1 MDARE
6 METLIQRLVANP
18 HDEEALAYAHR
29 AGTQDPRSY
38 AILLEKVGTATADP
52 AYAAHWLS
60 EAANVWSTTIGDAHH
75 AARTLMAAIDK
86 DPTQRVAA
94 ERLASLYREKG
105 DQKGLAALLERLVK
119 ALTTILPERP
129 EVRDQLIAMHE
140 ELGRL
145 WSEPSIARPER
156 AVENWRRLAELDPRN
171 AYAIYAAREML
182 KSQQQWADAL
192 PFFAME
198 LAIVEDTDR
207 KIALYRD
214 EADVRRRAG
223 DLPGAT
229 AALRGART
237 YLPDDVALSQ
247 EVGTL
252 ILERIDAGEPVPAEE
267 RQEGA
272 RLFLSLA
279 EMYDGEYGY
288 GYSVSALRAMP
299 GDDRAMQLADY
310 YGGLLGKAAELG
322 PFYAGYLAANPS
334 GFMASVAQ
342 QKVGASRPPA
352 PPPPPPA
359 PVAAAAPAPV
369 PAVAPAPVAPAPVP
383 TPDPAANAPSQP
395 PAAPPAAMAD
405 LSTLLEEAQAE
416 NQKGKK
422 PQALAKY
429 REALKVD
436 PANPEA
442 LSWCEEYLRQKRMYA
457 DLRDVL
463 LAASRVTTSTVET
476 RKAQLRDVAGLC
488 ESQLRDVETA
498 ISAWKQI
505 VQLDR
510 GDEQARDQLRRLLE
524 KGSRW
529 DDLAPILEQEAMSAP
544 DTEQK
549 IALEKKLAQ
558 LHESKRK
565 DPISAAE
572 AWARIATLAP
582 EDDTAVVTAVKL
594 YEKGERLDLAA
605 QAIADNVVA
614 ITDAQARGSLLQKLG
629 ELRQKLGD
637 AGGAGE
643 AFAEAA
649 EALGQSKLWELAE
662 KAFGEAGRPADVANA
677 LEQRAQLTDG
687 KAQAALF
694 AQAAEQW
701 LLATEFDNAIVKL
714 EQATEL
720 DPASDAYAASLEEQ
734 YRKADRH
741 ADLVKFQLARAERL
755 TDRGKRTAARRAAA
769 AVQRELGDKEGAR
782 ETLELLLQDG
792 DDPDALALLV
802 EDAAER
808 GDMQQQ
814 VELLRRLGAA
824 ATDPAQKLAHA
835 LREAELLADTIGDL
849 EQAIERYEAIHRMD
863 PKNRAAL
870 RAIADLAERRDDAKG
885 AADALERELAL
896 AEDADRVEIAHRL
909 AKLYEGPLADP
920 RGAIR
925 ALDVVHAADPEDFD
939 ATARLLK
946 LFEELEE
953 WERVPVLLTALIE
966 VEGDEDEASSM
977 TRRLAEVLA
986 DRLNR
991 GDEALAGLEKLAD
1004 QGDEACRKAY
1014 VDLGDRLGWKGIVAT
1029 KLVAWHESSS
1039 GPERNEALR
1048 GSFERFLSIGR
1059 ESDAMQVAMELAR
1072 SRGADG
1078 ELASRLEDL
1087 ASRAKDLDA
1096 LGVAHEILARDL
1108 SGPARAAELVR
1119 QAEVLVTAG
1128 VDPLEAMQHGESAL
1142 TSVPPAEVEPLLQ
1155 RLAALT
1161 QAPGHMID
1169 LYERQVGRCRMP
1181 PDRLAALARAAQVA
1195 SERGATDRA
1204 RGFFELALSGGV
1216 QEETISGLEAAARTG
1231 DERAGTTTLRGI
1243 LAEALAAGGQGSR
1256 DGGRTRGALLR
1267 RAATIA
1273 HRDLGDV
1280 DRAFGWLGDAIVTH
1294 VDDASLEALE
1304 SLGFKVE
1311 DMTRVEATLGRALEE
1326 VFDGPLV
1333 RKLLQRRA
1341 KLRREVLGDRKG
1353 AAVDLKKLHD
1363 LSPSDQDVM
1372 NELSALLLELGDHRG
1387 MIQLYEDQILRGRDP
1402 AVRADLARKVARIWE
1417 EDVGD
1422 AREAA
1427 DAWRRVLRMKAGD
1440 PDATA
1445 GLDRAKSGKLRRP
1458 PPPPAMPA
1466 MPAMPSAS
1474 APPMVKR
1481 AAPDAPPVEPAP
1493 PVYAPPPAPAA
1504 VSDAMPLEAPPV
1516 PGASHAE
1523 PAFEPP
1529 PLVPVQAPAFA
1540 AASEPTPAMGQDV
1553 PAYVVPAAIE
1563 PAPQA
1568 WAPQQEAAPAYPASA
1583 EPAPPAYAAPVEP
1596 APPAYAA
1603 PVEPAPPAYGA
1614 PGEPTPPAYAA
1625 PVEAAPPA
1633 YVAAEPAPY
1642 GAPAEPAP
1650 VEAPAYDA
1658 AQAYAAAPAE
1668 EPAAAYSP
1676 AGSESTTAYPAG
1688 FTPID
1693 PATAAQYAQYY
1704 QAQAAT
1710 DPQAGTWA
1718 AYYAQ
1723 LAQMAP
1729 EHALAWQLQAHMAQ
1743 ASAAGAAGWGQ
1754 QAAQRAHAASSDAHD
1769 ESISDVDDAEL
1780 LDEDPSGPQH
1790 RS

>member
-1 MDARE
+1 

-75 AARTLMAAIDK
+75 AARTLMSAIDK

-94 ERLASLYREKG
+94 ERLAGLYREKG

-119 ALTTILPERP
+119 ALTTILPDRP
-129 EVRDQLIAMHE
+129 EVREQLIAMHD

-156 AVENWRRLAELDPRN
+156 AVENWRRLAELDPAN
-171 AYAIYAAREML
+171 AYAIYAAREIL
-182 KSQQQWADAL
+182 KAQQQWADAV

-198 LAIVEDTDR
+198 QAIVDDAER

-223 DLPGAT
+223 DLAGAT
-229 AALRGART
+229 ASLRGARSF
-237 YLPDDVALSQ
+237 LPDDVALTQ
-247 EVGTL
+247 EVGSL
-252 ILERIDAGEPVPAEE
+252 VLERIDGGEAVPAQE
-267 RQEGA
+267 RQECA

-288 GYSVSALRAMP
+288 SYSVSALRATP

-310 YGGLLGKAAELG
+310 YGKILGKGDELG
-322 PFYAGYLAANPS
+322 PFYTGYLAANPG
-334 GFMASVAQ
+334 GFMAAVAAQ
-342 QKVGASRPPA
+342 NLGAARASA
-352 PPPPPPA
+352 PPSGPVHSAA
-359 PVAAAAPAPV
+359 PAAAAPTPSV
-369 PAVAPAPVAPAPVP
+369 VAPAPAADPAPAQPVAPAQPSVPV
-383 TPDPAANAPSQP
+383 
-395 PAAPPAAMAD
+395 AD
-405 LSTLLEEAQAE
+405 LSALLEEAQSE

-436 PANPEA
+436 AANPEA
-442 LSWCEEYLRQKRMYA
+442 LSWCEEYLRQKRMYG

-463 LAASRVTTSTVET
+463 LAASRVATSSTET

-488 ESQLRDVETA
+488 ESQLRDIETA

-505 VQLDR
+505 CQLDR
-510 GDEQARDQLRRLLE
+510 GDEPARDQLRRLLE

-529 DDLAPILEQEAMSAP
+529 DDLAPLLEQEAMSAP

-549 IALEKKLAQ
+549 IALEKKLAT

-565 DPISAAE
+565 DPVSAAE
-572 AWARIATLAP
+572 AWARIAMLAP
-582 EDDTAVVTAVKL
+582 EDDTAVQTAVKL
-594 YEKGERLDLAA
+594 YEKGDRPDLAA
-605 QAIADNVVA
+605 QAIADNVVS
-614 ITDAQARGSLLQKLG
+614 ITDVPARGGLLQKLG
-629 ELRQKLGD
+629 ELRHKLGD

-643 AFAEAA
+643 AFSEAA
-649 EALGQSKLWELAE
+649 EALGQGKLWELAE
-662 KAFGEAGRPADVANA
+662 KAFAEAGRPADVANA

-687 KAQAALF
+687 KPQAALF
-694 AQAAEQW
+694 ALAAEQW

-720 DPASDAYAASLEEQ
+720 DPASDAYAASLEDQ
-734 YRKADRH
+734 YRKADRR
-741 ADLVKFQLARAERL
+741 ADLVKFLLVRAERL
-755 TDRGKRTAARRAAA
+755 TDRARRMATRRAAA
-769 AVQRELGDKEGAR
+769 EVQRELEDKEGAR
-782 ETLELLLQDG
+782 ETLELLLLDG
-792 DDPDALALLV
+792 DDPDALSLLV
-802 EDAAER
+802 DDAAER
-808 GDMQQQ
+808 GDVQMQ

-824 ATDPAQKLAHA
+824 ATDPEQKLAIA
-835 LREAELLADTIGDL
+835 LREAELLADSIGDL
-849 EQAIERYEAIHRMD
+849 EQAIERYEAIHRMA
-863 PKNRAAL
+863 PSNRTAL
-870 RAIADLAERRDDAKG
+870 RAIADLAEKRDDPKG

-896 AEDADRVEIAHRL
+896 TAGPERTEIAQRL
-909 AKLYEGPLADP
+909 GQLYEGPLGDP

-925 ALDVVHAADPEDFD
+925 ALDVVHSADAEDFD
-939 ATARLLK
+939 AAARLLK
-946 LFEELEE
+946 LCEDLEL
-953 WERVPVLLTALIE
+953 WDRVPALLTSLIE
-966 VEGDEDEASSM
+966 VEGDDDEASAM
-977 TRRLAEVLA
+977 TRRLADVLA
-986 DRLNR
+986 DRLGR

-1059 ESDAMQVAMELAR
+1059 ETDAVQVAMELAR

-1078 ELASRLEDL
+1078 ELASRLEEI
-1087 ASRAKDLDA
+1087 ATRAKDLDA
-1096 LGVAHEILARDL
+1096 LGVAHEILSRDL

-1119 QAEVLVTAG
+1119 QAEVLVAAG
-1128 VDPLEAMQHGESAL
+1128 VDPIEAMQHGESAL
-1142 TSVPPAEVEPLLQ
+1142 TSVPPGEVEGLLG

-1161 QAPGHMID
+1161 QAPGHVID
-1169 LYERQVGRCRMP
+1169 LYERQVGRCRLP
-1181 PDRLAALARAAQVA
+1181 ADRLAALARAAQVA
-1195 SERGATDRA
+1195 AERGATDRA

-1216 QEETISGLEAAARTG
+1216 QEETISGLEGAALTG
-1231 DERAGTTTLRGI
+1231 DERAGSTALRSI

-1273 HRDLGDV
+1273 HRDLGDI

-1304 SLGFKVE
+1304 HLGFKVE
-1311 DMTRVEATLGRALEE
+1311 DMSRVEATLGRALEE

-1402 AVRADLARKVARIWE
+1402 SLRAELARKVARIWE

-1440 PDATA
+1440 PDAGA
-1445 GLDRAKSGKLRRP
+1445 GLERAKAGKLKRP
-1458 PPPPAMPA
+1458 PPPPAPHGDGKATPSSPPPA
-1466 MPAMPSAS
+1466 MVAPPTMAKRPPAEASPDPAPPPPIAFVAPPAFVAVPAPVELDLEAEAEPELVAEPTPVEPLVVPLPVPPLAFDAGLHGMPSYGQNPSAYAAPPAFVSHDAS
-1474 APPMVKR
+1474 APLSGSPE
-1481 AAPDAPPVEPAP
+1481 APRVDAYAHPYAQPEPAAYVP
-1493 PVYAPPPAPAA
+1493 APEAHPPAYA
-1504 VSDAMPLEAPPV
+1504 EAY
-1516 PGASHAE
+1516 GE
-1523 PAFEPP
+1523 PEA
-1529 PLVPVQAPAFA
+1529 L
-1540 AASEPTPAMGQDV
+1540 
-1553 PAYVVPAAIE
+1553 
-1563 PAPQA
+1563 
-1568 WAPQQEAAPAYPASA
+1568 AAPAYAATQDPQA
-1583 EPAPPAYAAPVEP
+1583 AY
-1596 APPAYAA
+1596 
-1603 PVEPAPPAYGA
+1603 
-1614 PGEPTPPAYAA
+1614 
-1625 PVEAAPPA
+1625 
-1633 YVAAEPAPY
+1633 APY
-1642 GAPAEPAP
+1642 GASDAQAVAYAP
-1650 VEAPAYDA
+1650 DDGA
-1658 AQAYAAAPAE
+1658 AQPSQAQGYGQAEAQQAQGGYADP
-1668 EPAAAYSP
+1668 
-1676 AGSESTTAYPAG
+1676 

-1693 PATAAQYAQYY
+1693 PATAAQYATYY
-1704 QAQAAT
+1704 QAQAAV
-1710 DPQAGTWA
+1710 DPQAAAWA
-1718 AYYAQ
+1718 VYYAQ
-1723 LAQMAP
+1723 IAQMDPQQAF
-1729 EHALAWQLQAHMAQ
+1729 AWQMQ
-1743 ASAAGAAGWGQ
+1743 
-1754 QAAQRAHAASSDAHD
+1754 AHAAQVAQAAGGADPAAAGGYAPVAGASSAQPLHASSLDGMED
-1769 ESISDVDDAEL
+1769 SIADVDDAEL
-1780 LDEDPSGPQH
+1780 LEDDVSGQH
-1790 RS
+1790 QRPRE